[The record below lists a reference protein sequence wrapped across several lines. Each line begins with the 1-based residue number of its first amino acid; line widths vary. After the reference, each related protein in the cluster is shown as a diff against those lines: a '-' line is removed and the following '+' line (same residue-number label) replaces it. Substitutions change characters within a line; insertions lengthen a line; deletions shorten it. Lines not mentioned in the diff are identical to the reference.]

1 MFKLK
6 KKQQEDTIN
15 EEKNNHIEE
24 KIEEEKAENTQ
35 KSEDNNS
42 AQKGASEVEN
52 DDALVVKAQSVKSK
66 KKNGEQTVIKWGP
79 NRILQCFAYFA
90 VILIAIAMILR
101 LAFSKSESPQIAE
114 YMQGVGECL
123 AYIVAIW
130 LGFYFTRKRGNIWW
144 LIGWIVATVIL
155 VVFYIFAVV

>member
-6 KKQQEDTIN
+6 KNAENN
-15 EEKNNHIEE
+15 EEIVKAEPPKETKQEEVSETELQVDASALEEQTVSVQSISETETKGKKKEE
-24 KIEEEKAENTQ
+24 KKEEK
-35 KSEDNNS
+35 K
-42 AQKGASEVEN
+42 
-52 DDALVVKAQSVKSK
+52 
-66 KKNGEQTVIKWGP
+66 VIKWGP
-79 NRILQCFAYFA
+79 NRVLQCFAYFS
-90 VILIAIAMILR
+90 VVLIAIAMILR